1 MAKQYRSKFRYWISI
16 LDLYIFVTSINN
28 MKKITF
34 AFLLTILLFACKK
47 EEPSSNFQK
56 VPISDTDTLEIVEMS
71 TPEGVMYIWLYPETP
86 KHKQNFLKL
95 AKEGFYNDLLFHRII
110 PNFMIQ
116 GGDPV
121 GDGTG
126 GPGYTID
133 AEIFPEIKHKKGSI
147 AAARLG
153 DSQNPEKKSSGSQF
167 YISVSTSG
175 TAQLDGN
182 YTVFGEVIKGIE
194 AADKIVVKPRNQ
206 RDKPLTDVPMQVRVL
221 QTNKQKL
228 KDDFGF
234 TP

>member
-1 MAKQYRSKFRYWISI
+1 
-16 LDLYIFVTSINN
+16 
-28 MKKITF
+28 MKKIIF
-34 AFLLTILLFACKK
+34 PFFLTLLLFACKK

-56 VPISDTDTLEIVEMS
+56 VPISDTDTLEIVEL
-71 TPEGVMYIWLYPETP
+71 TTAEGVMYIWLYPETP

-95 AKEGFYNDLLFHRII
+95 AKEGFYDGLLFHRII

-126 GPGYTID
+126 GPGYTIE

-153 DSQNPEKKSSGSQF
+153 DSQNPEKRSSGSQF

-206 RDKPLTDVPMQVRVL
+206 KDKPLTDIPMQVKVL
-221 QTNKQKL
+221 KTNKQKL
-228 KDDFGF
+228 KEDFGF